1 MPGQSVS
8 SLCLLRQVSPALSR
22 NYRNEPRPD
31 VEDAWFVAVTAW
43 HGNCMDSVT
52 VNTEIQDCSRLAGQ
66 T

>member
-52 VNTEIQDCSRLAGQ
+52 
-66 T
+66 